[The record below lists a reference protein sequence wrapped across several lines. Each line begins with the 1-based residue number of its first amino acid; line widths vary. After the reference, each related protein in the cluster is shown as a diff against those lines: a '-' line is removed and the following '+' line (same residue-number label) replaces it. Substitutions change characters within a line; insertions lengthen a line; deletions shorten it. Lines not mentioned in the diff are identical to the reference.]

1 MHWVACVLARLLHAD
16 KCRRQLS
23 PRHSYD
29 VDWGRQQ
36 LKTITGCSLQVFW
49 CWERTCVCSWCLG
62 FLQRNSQNAAVKR
75 IFLWY
80 IREISAYIS
89 SRIPASQGD
98 RYDLEFMHSQVLA
111 RATRWS
117 FCAELRPKPPA
128 VFSLQTSDAGMG
140 LIANSVFC
148 VYHDVEAYARE
159 SGLIHTK

>member
-23 PRHSYD
+23 PRRSYD

-98 RYDLEFMHSQVLA
+98 RHDLEFMHSQVLA
-111 RATRWS
+111 RATDGLFVLSLGQSPQQS
-117 FCAELRPKPPA
+117 FHCK
-128 VFSLQTSDAGMG
+128 LQMQGWAWLQILS
-140 LIANSVFC
+140 SVC
-148 VYHDVEAYARE
+148 TMMLKHMHVRV
-159 SGLIHTK
+159 G